1 MNLLKNKELI
11 YDSLN
16 IVNKCINTTTAN
28 NKGEIAVDTMKLLGK
43 VIQSSQEQTTK
54 TMFYNDN
61 NFFEKMKKSKYT
73 KFINNIKTLNIPIDE
88 YKLPIIV
95 NIGNESSGKSSL
107 IRNILK
113 CDIFPIDRNLCTKC
127 PIKIELINSNVEEYL
142 IIFKNDEIRLTDK
155 EKTKLHVGA
164 IMNKIDNIIEDELYI
179 KISNKYVI
187 NSTFYD
193 LPGIIEYPAEM
204 RDKSKNIINKY
215 INQPN
220 TLIICVI
227 PANTTRLTSNQA
239 LGMVN
244 DANKTKDCLIALTMV
259 DLLHNDDIEIFTDR
273 ILLRNNEVKNL
284 NIKKIIGIISH
295 KNKDINENIWFENN
309 LLNNIDDIVL
319 KNEIKKNITL
329 ENLLISVDDMF
340 NDFISTNWKN
350 DAITK
355 TTIQI
360 NKLENELETLGKN
373 TTLNEL
379 LDFIKSIITNNNY
392 FTQLFTPINFN
403 FNLDKILNYDDYII
417 QIPSIYQDYKN
428 NILIKINKIVDDI
441 FSIDNELK
449 LIRFDKLKT
458 YLKDEYKKII
468 NNHYNHIDIWFN
480 SYLNKFKYEFNGEEL
495 LKFEKFIIINFNRYI
510 LKDLV
515 ILTNN
520 LNCSNNT
527 QLLTENTEWK
537 SKRTTLN
544 NSIKNY
550 IKHKTFFEEI

>member
-329 ENLLISVDDMF
+329 ENLLIAVDDMF

>member
-28 NKGEIAVDTMKLLGK
+28 TKGEIAVDTMKLLGK

-95 NIGNESSGKSSL
+95 TIGNESSGKSSL

-127 PIKIELINSNVEEYL
+127 PIKIDIINSNTEEYI
-142 IIFKNDEIRLTDK
+142 IIFKNQTIKLTDK
-155 EKTKLHVGA
+155 EKTKLHVA
-164 IMNKIDNIIEDELYI
+164 TIMNKIEGIIEDELYV
-179 KISNKYVI
+179 KICNEYVI

-227 PANTTRLTSNQA
+227 PANTTRLTANQA

-244 DANKTKDCLIALTMV
+244 DANKTKDCIIALTMV
-259 DLLHNDDIEIFTDR
+259 DLLHNDDIELFTDR
-273 ILLRNNEVKNL
+273 ILLRNNEVQKL

-295 KNKDINENIWFENN
+295 KNKDINENIWYENN
-309 LLNNIDDIVL
+309 LLNNIDNIL
-319 KNEIKKNITL
+319 LQNEIKKNIRL
-329 ENLLISVDDMF
+329 ENLLIAVDDMF

-355 TTIQI
+355 TTIKI
-360 NKLENELETLGKN
+360 NQLENELKTLGKN

-428 NILIKINKIVDDI
+428 AILIKINKIVDDI

-544 NSIKNY
+544 NSVKNY